1 MPPPST
7 SRRVFLR
14 QAGGLAVGLT
24 FLPLAGCEDN
34 LVEPKVTGTTL
45 SFLSPVDDPNPD
57 AAFYVQFGAAAAVA
71 NWPGVPDLSQQA
83 WTLRL
88 DGLVAN
94 PLTLRFAD
102 LQAEAASALTVL
114 KTMRCIIDG
123 NFVPGLIGNA
133 YWTGIPLRLF
143 LDRAGVDQTRT
154 RRLRLYGADGFTNN
168 LKLDQVYGPRPQDT
182 FEPLLVYE
190 LNGAPL
196 TPDHGFPVR
205 LLVHEDY
212 GYRNVKW
219 IERIEATDDDT
230 VFGSYQEVLG
240 YTDEATVRVVNKA
253 TQPLNRETI
262 PAGTFLVA
270 GYALSGFAGVE
281 KVEVSIDG
289 GAFTEA
295 RILPLDEIV
304 ASNPA
309 LRQTLQVQD
318 ASRFPYPYR
327 SVWALWEFPW
337 DAPPGSHTLRI
348 RATDAAGNT
357 QPDEDDVFD
366 DGLNPVFQVR
376 VTVT

>member
-1 MPPPST
+1 
-7 SRRVFLR
+7 
-14 QAGGLAVGLT
+14 
-24 FLPLAGCEDN
+24 
-34 LVEPKVTGTTL
+34 
-45 SFLSPVDDPNPD
+45 
-57 AAFYVQFGAAAAVA
+57 
-71 NWPGVPDLSQQA
+71 
-83 WTLRL
+83 
-88 DGLVAN
+88 
-94 PLTLRFAD
+94 
-102 LQAEAASALTVL
+102 
-114 KTMRCIIDG
+114 
-123 NFVPGLIGNA
+123 
-133 YWTGIPLRLF
+133 
-143 LDRAGVDQTRT
+143 
-154 RRLRLYGADGFTNN
+154 
-168 LKLDQVYGPRPQDT
+168 
-182 FEPLLVYE
+182 
-190 LNGAPL
+190 
-196 TPDHGFPVR
+196 
-205 LLVHEDY
+205 
-212 GYRNVKW
+212 
-219 IERIEATDDDT
+219 
-230 VFGSYQEVLG
+230 
-240 YTDEATVRVVNKA
+240 VVNKA